1 MLALQPDPPQPQHN
15 TVNLSMEC
23 LEGAQFV
30 VGQLELDYTLNDPN
44 KDRDPQTHTHTQIV
58 P

>member
-1 MLALQPDPPQPQHN
+1 MFTLQPDPPQPQHN

-30 VGQLELDYTLNDPN
+30 VGQLELDYTLNDLN
-44 KDRDPQTHTHTQIV
+44 KDQDTHSHKL
-58 P
+58 PHKL